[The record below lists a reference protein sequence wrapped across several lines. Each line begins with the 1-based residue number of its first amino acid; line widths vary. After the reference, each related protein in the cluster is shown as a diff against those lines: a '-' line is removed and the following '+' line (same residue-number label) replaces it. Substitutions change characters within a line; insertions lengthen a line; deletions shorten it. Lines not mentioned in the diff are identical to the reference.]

1 MPKKG
6 QAIAKL
12 SAQKKLSL
20 AMREILGDAYGF
32 IRGRMYTKQ
41 VSMISFEQLI
51 DEAINRIEGTKGTT
65 EIRGTL
71 LSRIERIAKEA
82 EAAIN
87 TVKKQ
92 PPSAWALDSKIEKK
106 DRVNV

>member
-1 MPKKG
+1 LPKQG
-6 QAIAKL
+6 QSIAKL
-12 SAQKKLSL
+12 SAQQKLSMK
-20 AMREILGDAYGF
+20 MREILGDAYGF

-41 VSMISFEQLI
+41 VSAISFEQLI

-65 EIRGTL
+65 EIRGTI
-71 LSRIERIAKEA
+71 LSRIERLAKET
-82 EAAIN
+82 EAAID

-106 DRVNV
+106 DRVNT